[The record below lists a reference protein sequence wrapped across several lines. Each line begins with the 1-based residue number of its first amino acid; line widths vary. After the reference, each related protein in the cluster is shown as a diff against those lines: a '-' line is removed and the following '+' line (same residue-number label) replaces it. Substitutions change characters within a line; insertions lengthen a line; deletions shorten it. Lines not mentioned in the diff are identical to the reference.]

1 MVILA
6 IEHLGVHECKIY
18 ENKYL
23 HINFIRQILNNTVTY
38 AFIIEYRYP
47 VIDFSTESFQHMDI
61 SISTW
66 RSMFKTL

>member
-18 ENKYL
+18 KNRYL

-38 AFIIEYRYP
+38 AFIIEYT
-47 VIDFSTESFQHMDI
+47 VIDFSTDSFQHMDI